1 MRHLRRRI
9 SERAQATV
17 ELAMVLPFMAL
28 MLGSVFVL
36 GQAFV
41 EAQMVAGA
49 ASEAARKASFSY
61 GSPDRDALVKAAGY
75 NAAETGDSSFNP
87 ADMDITIAWPSA
99 PGDEVRVQVTY
110 PIQIDFGVF
119 EIDEIVTRTRS
130 MRVIQ

>member
-1 MRHLRRRI
+1 MGRLSRRL
-9 SERAQATV
+9 SERAQATA
-17 ELAMVLPFMAL
+17 ELAMILPFMAL

-41 EAQMVAGA
+41 ETQMVAGA
-49 ASEAARKASFSY
+49 ASEAARKASFSF
-61 GSPDRDALVKAAGY
+61 GSPNRDALAKAAGY

-87 ADMDITIAWPSA
+87 DDMDIVIAWPSE
-99 PGDEVRVQVTY
+99 PGSEVRVQVSY

-119 EIDEIVTRTRS
+119 EIDETVVRTRS